1 MAINYKTRNNPKKSS
16 DKQSIGFRIIFFA
29 LNFLLVPFS
38 AIATYKGYKGFLD
51 EYLAIVLAA
60 ATGLLFFGLN
70 FIIMER
76 RKKGESHLK
85 QSLGFLLPLLISFF
99 GNFTYFYGNQM
110 EGTLLEKDLIF
121 YSTTLDKSYE
131 NAKSGLNNSTGL
143 NDLETKLKAELKLL
157 KFQMETPPKGYGKA
171 AKKKWQNVI
180 QLFSDYNL
188 KYNGSSSTSM
198 TKIYNQKYNNFESAA
213 LSYFTSIK
221 DSKQSDIN
229 SKLAELTT
237 LYEPAGKAADS
248 LLKSGNEELLKLN
261 GVDAIKKIR
270 KANNLIGEKAE
281 GFLPDDYDY
290 EELGEYEAVNAKNIK
305 SVLNSAFVRKDNNSA
320 TVFSIIISLIIDL
333 ATLGFVFLALS
344 FTKKKTNT
352 YSGPRS
358 L

>member
-1 MAINYKTRNNPKKSS
+1 MAINYKTRNNPKKTS
-16 DKQSIGFRIIFFA
+16 DKQEIGFRIIFFA

-38 AIATYKGYKGFLD
+38 AIATYNGYKGFLD

-76 RKKGESHLK
+76 RKKGLSHLK
-85 QSLGFLLPLLISFF
+85 QSIGFLLPLLISFF

-110 EGTLLEKDLIF
+110 EGTLLEKDLT
-121 YSTTLDKSYE
+121 YYATTLDKSYE
-131 NAKSGLNNSTGL
+131 AGKSGLNNSTGL

-157 KFQMETPPKGYGKA
+157 KFQMETPPKGYGKE
-171 AKKKWQNVI
+171 AKKKWANII

-188 KYNGSSSTSM
+188 KYNGSASTSL
-198 TKIYNQKYNNFESAA
+198 TKIYNQKYYNFENAA
-213 LSYFTSIK
+213 LGYFSSIK
-221 DSKQSDIN
+221 DSKETEIN
-229 SKLAELTT
+229 TKLSELSN
-237 LYEPAGKAADS
+237 LYDPVSIIADS
-248 LLKSGNEELLKLN
+248 LLKSGNEEQLKTS
-261 GVDAIKKIR
+261 GEDAIKKIQR
-270 KANNLIGEKAE
+270 ANNLIGAKSK
-281 GFLPDDYDY
+281 GFLPDYNY
-290 EELGEYEAVNAKNIK
+290 TELKEYEVVNAKNIK

-320 TVFSIIISLIIDL
+320 TVFSIIISLVIDL

-344 FTKKKTNT
+344 FTKQKNKT

>member
-16 DKQSIGFRIIFFA
+16 DKQEIGFRIIFFA

-38 AIATYKGYKGFLD
+38 AIATYMGYKGFLNQ
-51 EYLAIVLAA
+51 YLAIVLAA

-110 EGTLLEKDLIF
+110 EGTLLNKDLTR
-121 YSTTLDKSYE
+121 YATTLDNSYQ
-131 NAKSGLNNSTGL
+131 AGKSGLNNSTGL
-143 NDLETKLKAELKLL
+143 NQLEATLKAQLQFLKSE
-157 KFQMETPPKGYGKA
+157 METPPKGFGSASEKI
-171 AKKKWQNVI
+171 WNVII
-180 QLFSDYNL
+180 QLFIDHNAKYGNNVDNPNTRIYKTRGYTYYENAAMNYFNSL
-188 KYNGSSSTSM
+188 KN
-198 TKIYNQKYNNFESAA
+198 TKEAE
-213 LSYFTSIK
+213 
-221 DSKQSDIN
+221 IN
-229 SKLAELTT
+229 SKLTELNN
-237 LYEPAGKAADS
+237 LYDPVSKLADS

-261 GVDAIKKIR
+261 GIDAINKIR
-270 KANNLIGEKAE
+270 KANNDIGSKSK
-281 GFLPDDYDY
+281 GFLPDFNYTQ
-290 EELGEYEAVNAKNIK
+290 LKEYEGVNAKNIK

-352 YSGPRS
+352 YLGPRS